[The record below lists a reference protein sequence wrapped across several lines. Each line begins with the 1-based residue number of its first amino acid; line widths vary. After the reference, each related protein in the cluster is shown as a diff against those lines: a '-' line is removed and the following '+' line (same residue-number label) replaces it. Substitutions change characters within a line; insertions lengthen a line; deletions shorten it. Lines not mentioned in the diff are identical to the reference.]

1 MQVEREDFSLLKLDS
16 GARVSNAYAI
26 YLIEGNSPGKLG
38 LMPHGT
44 TEWHHFVVKDPS
56 L

>member
-1 MQVEREDFSLLKLDS
+1 MQVERECFSLLEQDS

-38 LMPHGT
+38 LMPHGIT
-44 TEWHHFVVKDPS
+44 KWHHFVIKDPS